1 MSPSPSTSLREWNRE
16 LSRRIGTLWF
26 IKSVGTI
33 CWIAAFF
40 VGYFWV
46 LRNPLAQVTIMPL
59 TALDRLV
66 VFRPEA
72 VWLYVSLWV
81 YVSIAP
87 ALLKN
92 FRELFSYGVAT
103 LALSAIGL
111 GIFLAWPTAVPPF
124 DIDMA
129 RHPSISVLKGVDL
142 AGNACPSLHV
152 AFAVFTGIWMDR
164 LLREVRSPRFVLVV
178 NWVWCLSIVYST
190 LATRQH
196 VVLDV
201 IAGAVLGAVVAALHL
216 RALPWFAGASAPVAG
231 ALPRQ
236 VGGG

>member
-1 MSPSPSTSLREWNRE
+1 MSPSPPMSLREWNRE

-26 IKSVGTI
+26 LKSVGTI

-46 LRNPLAQVTIMPL
+46 LRHPLAEVTIMPL

-81 YVSIAP
+81 YVSIGP

-92 FRELFSYGVAT
+92 FRELFSY
-103 LALSAIGL
+103 
-111 GIFLAWPTAVPPF
+111 AWPTAVPPF

-129 RHPSISVLKGVDL
+129 RHPSMSVLKGVDL

-164 LLREVRSPRFVLVV
+164 LLREVRSPRFVLVL

-216 RALPWFAGASAPVAG
+216 RALPWLEGTPARVAG

-236 VGGG
+236 AGGG